1 LPTNCNGKVIIET
14 NAERILPFEMD
25 KRDVREV
32 YSTVGSFAVAEGNL
46 QEALLL
52 ITFPFFILWV
62 QLVKVCYDV
71 KNKILS
77 IAKKL
82 FRGILIWKT

>member
-46 QEALLL
+46 QKALLL
-52 ITFPFFILWV
+52 IIFPFFILWV
-62 QLVKVCYDV
+62 KFVKVCYDV
-71 KNKILS
+71 KNKILNFV
-77 IAKKL
+77 KKL
-82 FRGILIWKT
+82 YRGISNWKT